1 MHHEI
6 DTALRRPPLGKN
18 PQLERVHGAATDQD
32 VGSRARGAR
41 AERTPRRTKI
51 PERSDGKIKAD
62 AEFG

>member
-1 MHHEI
+1 M
-6 DTALRRPPLGKN
+6 
-18 PQLERVHGAATDQD
+18 HGAVTDQD

-41 AERTPRRTKI
+41 VERVPQRTES